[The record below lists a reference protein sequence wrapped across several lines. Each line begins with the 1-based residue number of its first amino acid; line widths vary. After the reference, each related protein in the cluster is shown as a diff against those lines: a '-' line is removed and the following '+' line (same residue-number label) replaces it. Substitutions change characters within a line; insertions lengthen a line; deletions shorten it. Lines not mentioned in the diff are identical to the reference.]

1 MIVLDL
7 YSLEPVLGSESRF
20 VRQAG
25 VAFGRPR
32 IGPVGDD
39 ELPALDQRRPDLTRW
54 RHTALAL
61 PFDLQDLAV
70 GRRYVEATVRMAF
83 DDPKV
88 RSLVLTRDQPAGLAD
103 DSVLDTWGVGL
114 SELTWKLTAK
124 NDQTG
129 IRPSGRQVLAVLESP
144 LASGRLTGTL
154 DSSVRFTK
162 TMLGVVSQVVAEP
175 RKPLKFVLDVTD
187 GEFEVATAQAES

>member
-25 VAFGRPR
+25 VEFGRPR

-39 ELPALDQRRPDLTRW
+39 ELSALDQRRPDLTRW

-61 PFDLQDLAV
+61 PFDLQDLAI
-70 GRRYVEATVRMAF
+70 GRRYVEATVRIAF
-83 DDPKV
+83 DDPEV
-88 RSLVLTRDQPAGLAD
+88 RSLMLVRGQPVGLAD

-114 SELTWKLTAK
+114 SELTWKFTAK
-124 NDQTG
+124 NDQAG

-144 LASGRLTGTL
+144 LACGRLTGTL

-162 TMLGVVSQVVAEP
+162 TMLGVVSQVVAQP
-175 RKPLKFVLDVTD
+175 KKPLKFVLDVTD
-187 GEFEVATAQAES
+187 GEFEMATAQAES